1 MRIAMVAIF
10 KNECEYILEWIA
22 YHRSVIGITD
32 FIIADN
38 VSDDGTSQLLEALHQ
53 SGDIKRVF
61 FPRESDNVGP
71 QVPAYNFI
79 CNKFASDYDLFLFI
93 DADEFLVNNTGKTI
107 SELVNQFSNLEKFGA
122 LALNW
127 RIFGSSGN
135 TYKQDGLVIERF
147 YRASKKLEAVN
158 SHLKS
163 LVLKKAVEK
172 MYIHQAD
179 LKNDFIYYN
188 ENMQPAQFVEHP
200 SNTNI
205 CINTT
210 SPYTR
215 EINNSLLYIA
225 HFAVKSKAEHFQ
237 KKANRGSA
245 GGSASRAKGQQYFSG
260 HDMNHESCTDLIKHK
275 NTVLSEMALIKES
288 LQTKSPYYH
297 YAKACIDTKHE
308 KLSGWAI
315 SDYAEPLTLTCL
327 IDEKQ
332 EKVLP
337 LNHKRKDIIKAGLS
351 KTELCGFSYSWSEIG
366 EYKNSIKIWLTGG
379 NLVIF
384 EATMS

>member
-1 MRIAMVAIF
+1 MRIAIVAIF

-22 YHRSVIGITD
+22 YHRSVIGVTD

-53 SGDIKRVF
+53 SGVIKRVF
-61 FPRESDNVGP
+61 FPRESDNIGP

-79 CNKFASDYDLFLFI
+79 LNTFAKEYDYFLFI
-93 DADEFLVNNTGKTI
+93 DADEFLVNNTGKSLPDFI
-107 SELVNQFSNLEKFGA
+107 NQFSTFDNFGA

-147 YRASKKLEAVN
+147 YRASKKSEAVN

-163 LVLKKAVEK
+163 LVSRKAVDK
-172 MYIHQAD
+172 MHIHQAE
-179 LKNDFIYYN
+179 LKSGFIYYN
-188 ENMQPAQFVEHP
+188 ENMQPSQFVDHP
-200 SNTNI
+200 SDTNI
-205 CINTT
+205 SSSPS

-215 EINNSLLYIA
+215 AINNSLFYIA

-260 HDMNHESCTDLIKHK
+260 HDLNHEICPDLNKFRE
-275 NTVLSEMALIKES
+275 TVLTEIES
-288 LQTKSPYYH
+288 LKKSLRQKTPYYC
-297 YAKACIDTKHE
+297 YARAGIDSKHE
-308 KLSGWAI
+308 RFSGWAV
-315 SDYAEPLTLTCL
+315 SDHATSLTLTCL
-327 IDEKQ
+327 IDDKVEKTIPMNQ
-332 EKVLP
+332 
-337 LNHKRKDIIKAGLS
+337 KRKDVVKSGLS
-351 KTELCGFSYSWSEIG
+351 QNELCGFNYKWSEIG